1 MPVENANTPAAEL
14 GPGELYLLLPDGG
27 HPIELGRV
35 TETTLTEERTDYRD
49 ELGEP
54 APVVATPAKSVTFEC
69 TVNPETISLISLWRL
84 THDIRVVLVWAQE
97 NRPKLLHLAT
107 YANTC
112 RKRRKNITRILREFF
127 WEVQHETQRS

>member
-1 MPVENANTPAAEL
+1 MPVDTDPIKLTDGVLYITPK
-14 GPGELYLLLPDGG
+14 DGG
-27 HPIELGRV
+27 GPILLGHV
-35 TETTLTEERTDYRD
+35 LEAEQTTYSHEYVD
-49 ELGEP
+49 ELGVRD
-54 APVVATPAKSVTFEC
+54 PVVAVPEFETIEC

-112 RKRRKNITRILREFF
+112 RKRRKNITRVLREFF